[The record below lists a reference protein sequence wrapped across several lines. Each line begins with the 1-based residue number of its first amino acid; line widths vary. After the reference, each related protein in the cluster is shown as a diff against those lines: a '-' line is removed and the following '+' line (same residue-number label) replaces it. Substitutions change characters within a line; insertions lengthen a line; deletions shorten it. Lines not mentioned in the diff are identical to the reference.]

1 MVKDNW
7 AHLRPVFALRR
18 QEKGMKD
25 QAGNGSGYHRYHIE
39 TKKTPDVT
47 AWPSRFKVRVKKS
60 GLAKLLFKEVFHYG
74 IKNKD
79 VILSRPCMYGVF
91 SGPVGGFAPREEL
104 CVGCL
109 RCTTEFPDFV
119 RVLPNPERQKLGD
132 TYFTSNYVDVI
143 SYEAQTGLIPVKGA
157 GYRGKFGGEG
167 WDGMWTDMSE
177 IVRPTRDG
185 IHGREFIST
194 VVDIGAKLPFLTFN
208 EEGQLKGVLPQ
219 TFALPLPFF
228 FDAPP
233 RSDSTGK
240 VIQITGRT
248 AGRTGSLAIVPVGE
262 VVRHKLEGE
271 HIVPLVRA
279 DETEWLEQLGFEPRL
294 IEMDG
299 WDEDLYKQIVATF
312 PKSLVALRTRFDS
325 GDELLAFV
333 ERGVHIFHL
342 TGDYHGRGK
351 GNAFVLDLI
360 RAAHKTFVD
369 AGIRDEVT
377 LLGSGGMIAA
387 EHVPKAILCGL
398 DAVGLDTAV
407 MAALQ
412 AEFNGECLDGET
424 SNFTLP
430 KNLEI
435 EWGVQRLQNLAA
447 SWRDQLLEILG
458 AMGLREVRRLRGEMG
473 RAMFML
479 DLEREA
485 FAAVEGYHA

>member
-1 MVKDNW
+1 
-7 AHLRPVFALRR
+7 
-18 QEKGMKD
+18 
-25 QAGNGSGYHRYHIE
+25 
-39 TKKTPDVT
+39 
-47 AWPSRFKVRVKKS
+47 
-60 GLAKLLFKEVFHYG
+60 
-74 IKNKD
+74 
-79 VILSRPCMYGVF
+79 
-91 SGPVGGFAPREEL
+91 
-104 CVGCL
+104 
-109 RCTTEFPDFV
+109 
-119 RVLPNPERQKLGD
+119 
-132 TYFTSNYVDVI
+132 
-143 SYEAQTGLIPVKGA
+143 
-157 GYRGKFGGEG
+157 
-167 WDGMWTDMSE
+167 
-177 IVRPTRDG
+177 
-185 IHGREFIST
+185 
-194 VVDIGAKLPFLTFN
+194 
-208 EEGQLKGVLPQ
+208 
-219 TFALPLPFF
+219 
-228 FDAPP
+228 
-233 RSDSTGK
+233 
-240 VIQITGRT
+240 
-248 AGRTGSLAIVPVGE
+248 
-262 VVRHKLEGE
+262 
-271 HIVPLVRA
+271 
-279 DETEWLEQLGFEPRL
+279 
-294 IEMDG
+294 
-299 WDEDLYKQIVATF
+299 
-312 PKSLVALRTRFDS
+312 
-325 GDELLAFV
+325 
-333 ERGVHIFHL
+333 L